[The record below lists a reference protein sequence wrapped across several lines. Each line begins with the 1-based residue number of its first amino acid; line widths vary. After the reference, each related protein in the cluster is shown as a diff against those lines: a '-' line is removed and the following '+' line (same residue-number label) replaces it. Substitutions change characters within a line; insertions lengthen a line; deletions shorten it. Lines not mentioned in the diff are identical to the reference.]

1 MTNLSEHQSSDA
13 PEQDKHQSAPPSR
26 THPAAQPTPAGFSAQ
41 YHAHSKP
48 VFSEVVARDLSEG
61 QDPIERARDFA
72 ERGKPDFVLAYLL
85 VADLPDAGKRDL
97 YALAFE
103 RRADISE
110 RKADEMDRRFHRPFP
125 LVRLEASKDRTTAG
139 RIRSGGSL
147 RPGLGRPLPTL

>member
-1 MTNLSEHQSSDA
+1 VSQPSEYQTDNQSVSGEQRESSSRGPRPTPPSDA
-13 PEQDKHQSAPPSR
+13 LSFA
-26 THPAAQPTPAGFSAQ
+26 AQ

-48 VFSEVVARDLSEG
+48 VFADVVTRDLSG
-61 QDPIERARDFA
+61 GRDAVERARAYA

-85 VADLPDAGKRDL
+85 AADLPDGQKREL

-125 LVRLEASKDRTTAG
+125 LVRLEATKDRTTAA
-139 RIRSGGSL
+139 RIRTGGSL